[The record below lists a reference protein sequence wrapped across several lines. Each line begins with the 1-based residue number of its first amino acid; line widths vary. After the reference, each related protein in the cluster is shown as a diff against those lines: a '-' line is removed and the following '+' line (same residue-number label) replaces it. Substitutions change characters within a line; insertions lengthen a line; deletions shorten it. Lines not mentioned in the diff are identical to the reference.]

1 MGVLTYFSLYPL
13 PSQLVQEMVPLPKHL
28 VHLIFTP
35 EFQLE
40 DDELLP
46 DEDELLLPDE
56 LLPEEDEPLLPD
68 ELLPEED
75 DPLLPDELLPD
86 EDDPLLP
93 DEDEPLLPDEP
104 LL

>member
-28 VHLIFTP
+28 VHLIFVP

-40 DDELLP
+40 DDELLL

-56 LLPEEDEPLLPD
+56 PLLPDELPPEENDPLLPD
-68 ELLPEED
+68 ELLPE
-75 DPLLPDELLPD
+75 